1 MKLGSHAQF
10 ALYPVRS
17 HELKIGLSVLFHAG
31 NFSKSTLK
39 SVAASLASA
48 RPESLLLAMD
58 SESSSG
64 DDIALD
70 GDSFKSFISLPMLS
84 RDDLRAIAL
93 FESLGDQQLDTILER
108 QRESVHQADQVIVME
123 QDWGESLFLLCDG
136 LAKVRTYTSD
146 GDEVVMSLLGSGD
159 VFGEMAVF
167 DGDSRSADVVALTPL
182 RLVKLRI
189 PPFAALLE
197 KNTGLGVSL
206 AKLEA
211 TRLRDLNRRF
221 ALQTADATTRLLDAL
236 AYLARKSSS
245 TDDPQAPI
253 PDLTQQEIALIAGLA
268 RETASRALSKLRSR
282 GTVTEENGM
291 LSLVDLKPLQ
301 KRGLIP

>member
-1 MKLGSHAQF
+1 
-10 ALYPVRS
+10 
-17 HELKIGLSVLFHAG
+17 
-31 NFSKSTLK
+31 
-39 SVAASLASA
+39 
-48 RPESLLLAMD
+48 
-58 SESSSG
+58 
-64 DDIALD
+64 
-70 GDSFKSFISLPMLS
+70 
-84 RDDLRAIAL
+84 
-93 FESLGDQQLDTILER
+93 
-108 QRESVHQADQVIVME
+108 ME

-159 VFGEMAVF
+159 VFGELAVF
-167 DGDSRSADVVALTPL
+167 DGDSRSADVVALTTL

-197 KNTGLGVSL
+197 QNTGLGTSL

-245 TDDPQAPI
+245 KDDPQAPI
-253 PDLTQQEIALIAGLA
+253 PAITQHEIALIAGLA
-268 RETASRALSKLRSR
+268 RETASRTLSKLRSR
-282 GTVTEENGM
+282 GTVSEHNGM

>member
-1 MKLGSHAQF
+1 
-10 ALYPVRS
+10 
-17 HELKIGLSVLFHAG
+17 
-31 NFSKSTLK
+31 
-39 SVAASLASA
+39 
-48 RPESLLLAMD
+48 
-58 SESSSG
+58 
-64 DDIALD
+64 
-70 GDSFKSFISLPMLS
+70 MLS
-84 RDDLRAIAL
+84 PDDLRAIAL
-93 FESLGDQQLDTILER
+93 FESLDDVQLDKILER
-108 QRESVHQADQVIVME
+108 QRESTHQADQVIVME

-159 VFGEMAVF
+159 VFGELAVF
-167 DGDSRSADVVALTPL
+167 DGDSRSADVVALTTL

-197 KNTGLGVSL
+197 QNTGLGTSL

-221 ALQTADATTRLLDAL
+221 ALQTADATTRLLDAM

-245 TDDPQAPI
+245 KDDPQAPI
-253 PDLTQQEIALIAGLA
+253 PAITQHEIALIAGLA
-268 RETASRALSKLRSR
+268 RETASRTLSKLRSR
-282 GTVTEENGM
+282 GTVSEHNGM

>member
-1 MKLGSHAQF
+1 
-10 ALYPVRS
+10 
-17 HELKIGLSVLFHAG
+17 
-31 NFSKSTLK
+31 
-39 SVAASLASA
+39 
-48 RPESLLLAMD
+48 
-58 SESSSG
+58 
-64 DDIALD
+64 
-70 GDSFKSFISLPMLS
+70 MLS

-93 FESLGDQQLDTILER
+93 FESLGHEQLDMILER

-123 QDWGESLFLLCDG
+123 QDWGESLFLLCEG

-159 VFGEMAVF
+159 VFGELAVF
-167 DGDSRSADVVALTPL
+167 DGDSRSADVVALTTL

-197 KNTGLGVSL
+197 KNIGLGVSL

-253 PDLTQQEIALIAGLA
+253 PVLTQQEIALIAGLA